1 MGLPLWHITIR
12 RNIHMATEQDGWIT
26 VFPKIA
32 QTPTP
37 LQKEILRISRISQVD
52 ELVTELN
59 KLVKTFPKPL
69 E

>member
-1 MGLPLWHITIR
+1 
-12 RNIHMATEQDGWIT
+12 MATEQDGWTT

-52 ELVTELN
+52 ELVSELN